1 MAEEIKKETKETTS
15 KKKPSKVKEWFK
27 RNKGGLMLIGGAIGG
42 GVLGIFGLKKLNDY
56 ANDLCA
62 EAEENLLKT
71 LRPVRVLHAD
81 GNEEDGWLGMF
92 DGLGEVLLPDTEKS
106 VGRLA
111 GTFDFSEF
119 DWVDDVADKAAEPEE

>member
-1 MAEEIKKETKETTS
+1 MEEEIKKKTAE
-15 KKKPSKVKEWFK
+15 KKPSKVKDWFK
-27 RNKGGLMLIGGAIGG
+27 RNKGKILLIGGTIGG
-42 GVLGIFGLKKLNDY
+42 GVLGIFGIKKLNDY
-56 ANDLCA
+56 ANDLGA
-62 EAEENLLKT
+62 EAEENFLKT

-92 DGLGEVLLPDTEKS
+92 DGLGEALLPDTEKS

-119 DWVDDVADKAAEPEE
+119 DWVHDVADKAAESEE

>member
-1 MAEEIKKETKETTS
+1 MAEEIKKETAE
-15 KKKPSKVKEWFK
+15 KKPSKVKDWFK
-27 RNKGGLMLIGGAIGG
+27 RNKKGLLMIGGSIGA
-42 GVLGIFGLKKLNDY
+42 GVLGILGIKKLGD
-56 ANDLCA
+56 AAVKRVEDQL
-62 EAEENLLKT
+62 EENLLKT

-119 DWVDDVADKAAEPEE
+119 DWVDDVADKAAESEE

>member
-1 MAEEIKKETKETTS
+1 MAEEIKKEMAE
-15 KKKPSKVKEWFK
+15 KKPSKVKDWFK
-27 RNKGGLMLIGGAIGG
+27 RNKGKIMLIGGAIGG
-42 GVLGIFGLKKLNDY
+42 GVLGIFGIKKLGDY
-56 ANDLCA
+56 ANDLGA
-62 EAEENLLKT
+62 EAEENFLKT

-119 DWVDDVADKAAEPEE
+119 DWVDDVADKAAESEE